1 LNAIIERIRAEP
13 VIAVT
18 LVQSVI
24 TLVVAFGLKLTPE
37 QIGGILL
44 VTNAILNIIARQG
57 VTPTSAP
64 TLAEGTEVTTPA
76 GVKAEVIA
84 A

>member
-1 LNAIIERIRAEP
+1 VKDIFAKISAEP
-13 VIAVT
+13 VVAVT

-64 TLAEGTEVTTPA
+64 TLAEGTAVTTPA
-76 GVKAEVIA
+76 GAKAEVIA